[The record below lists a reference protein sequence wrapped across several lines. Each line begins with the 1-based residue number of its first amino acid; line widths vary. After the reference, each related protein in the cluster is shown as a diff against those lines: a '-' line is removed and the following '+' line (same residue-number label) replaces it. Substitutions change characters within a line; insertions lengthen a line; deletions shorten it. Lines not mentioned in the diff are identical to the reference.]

1 MKRICVG
8 LMLLCVVAAGCQNA
22 SSHSSDGTAA
32 AIKNS
37 QPSAT
42 PKYASFGAPM
52 KLPDSDAL
60 SVQQLMADPKAYDG
74 KYVRVSGTVEKVCPR
89 KGCWMT
95 LQGQQPDQSLF
106 VKFPD
111 PPTGRLIPMD
121 AAGKQAIVEGT
132 VKVRMIPEAEARHYK
147 QEAGASQEELAKIT
161 GPQPQV
167 RVSNGS
173 AQVQG
178 VDAPAAR

>member
-1 MKRICVG
+1 MKRACVG

-60 SVQQLMADPKAYDG
+60 SVQQLMADPKGYIFQWLLGYSGGLGSIAGVLVCDYWLVRKTELELADLYRPDG
-74 KYVRVSGTVEKVCPR
+74 VYPRVSWAGIGATGVGCFLAWIGLVVPPLRPMFDYAWFVGALGSGLTYWIWKRFEKF
-89 KGCWMT
+89 G
-95 LQGQQPDQSLF
+95 
-106 VKFPD
+106 
-111 PPTGRLIPMD
+111 
-121 AAGKQAIVEGT
+121 AQA
-132 VKVRMIPEAEARHYK
+132 
-147 QEAGASQEELAKIT
+147 
-161 GPQPQV
+161 
-167 RVSNGS
+167 
-173 AQVQG
+173 
-178 VDAPAAR
+178 